1 MTATVLVATAGQGIL
16 RSNDDGKTWHRLG
29 LTEPIEFDGIVRALA
44 VDPVTP
50 SRIYA
55 GADSGLCIS
64 DDGGAHWHRPD
75 NILNGQTVWSIAV
88 DPAHPSVLYAGTGA
102 PSRSALFKSTDAGQT
117 WTRTAPEFPEF
128 CAGVNRP
135 RLLTICVDPDDSNNV
150 WYGVEEGGAW
160 RSRDAGVTWTR
171 VDGPNTAIRN
181 SDIHAIAVLPATAT
195 RPKTT
200 LVLSVNAVYVSE
212 DDGRT
217 WDGRLSRDRFDG
229 LYYTRTVTQLPT
241 PDGDLL
247 MAIGNGTPG
256 SLSRIYRSTD
266 RGYEWTEME
275 LATPPNSTFW
285 ALGVNAADPEL
296 VYAGTKY
303 GHLFC
308 SRDGGRH
315 WTKQWRDFSEITAV
329 AWTPFEAPLVAHAQS
344 TH

>member
-1 MTATVLVATAGQGIL
+1 MTSTVLVATAGQGIL

-29 LTEPIEFDGIVRALA
+29 LDEPIEFDGIVRALA
-44 VDPVTP
+44 VDPATS

-64 DDGGAHWHRPD
+64 DDGGAHWHRPS
-75 NILNGQTVWSIAV
+75 NILNDQTVWSIAI
-88 DPAHPSVLYAGTGA
+88 DPNNPSVLYAGTGA
-102 PSRSALFKSTDAGQT
+102 PSRAAIFKSVDAGQT
-117 WTRTAPEFPEF
+117 WIMAAPVLPEF
-128 CAGVNRP
+128 CSGVHRP
-135 RLLTICVDPDDSNNV
+135 RLLTICVDPEDSNNV

-160 RSRDAGVTWTR
+160 RSRDAGANWTR
-171 VDGPNTAIRN
+171 IDGPDSAIRN
-181 SDIHAIAVLPATAT
+181 SDIHAILVLPATAAK
-195 RPKTT
+195 PKTT
-200 LVLSVNAVYVSE
+200 LVLTVNAVYVSE
-212 DDGRT
+212 DDGLT
-217 WDGRLSRDRFDG
+217 WDGRLSRERFDG
-229 LYYTRTVTQLPT
+229 LYYTRTATQVPR

-247 MAIGNGTPG
+247 MAIGDGTPG
-256 SLSRIYRSTD
+256 SRTRIYRSAN
-266 RGYEWTEME
+266 RGYEWGEMV

-285 ALGVNAADPEL
+285 AFGVNAAQPDL

-315 WTKQWRDFSEITAV
+315 WAKEWRDFSEITAV